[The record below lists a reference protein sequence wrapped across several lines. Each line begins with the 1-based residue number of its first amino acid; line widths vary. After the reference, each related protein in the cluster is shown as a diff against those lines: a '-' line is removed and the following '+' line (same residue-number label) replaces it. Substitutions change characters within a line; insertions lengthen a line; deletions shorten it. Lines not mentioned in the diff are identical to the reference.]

1 MAISEAEVGA
11 RIEAAASRAEDL
23 TLDDFLCRC
32 GGAAFRPSR
41 PEDAPVGAALY
52 AVVADRP
59 ARAVTP
65 RGSGTRSGSG
75 RRSPGNDRL

>member
-1 MAISEAEVGA
+1 MHIICPHCTTSYAIDLATLGAGRTVRCARCKEVWQA
-11 RIEAAASRAEDL
+11 
-23 TLDDFLCRC
+23 
-32 GGAAFRPSR
+32 R

-65 RGSGTRSGSG
+65 A
-75 RRSPGNDRL
+75 RLGLTVRERASIAW